1 MSTKSTKK
9 YQYFSEA
16 LKTAIENSMFQ
27 QGEIAEKMN
36 KDDAQISR
44 YVNGKITP
52 RKSTIKELQE
62 VLGVKFIKVTGGWV
76 VSTSSQKAINS
87 IESVK
92 DAIARY
98 VESQPDRDDIAE
110 VLESRDMLQELID
123 KLVS

>member
-1 MSTKSTKK
+1 MSTKTTNK
-9 YQYFSEA
+9 YQNFSDA
-16 LKTAIENSMFQ
+16 LKFAIEKSMFQ
-27 QGEIAEKMN
+27 QGEIAEKLDKN
-36 KDDAQISR
+36 DSQISR

-52 RKSTIKELQE
+52 RKSTIKKLQE
-62 VLGVKFIKVTGGWV
+62 VLDVKFIKVTGGWV
-76 VSTSSQKAINS
+76 VSTSPQKAINS
-87 IESVK
+87 IESVR